1 MRCEA
6 FTGLTWLT
14 KAGTYRIYHILRWLQ
29 SYLARQGVRVQ
40 TAPYTAAAQVVSLD
54 QQNFGDAIVGSMS
67 CLLFG
72 ASVVVVSFD
81 WESQSFTWVDRA
93 KCFTKLGMNEDQFI
107 DFSLI
112 SGLTIL
118 APPAE
123 LESAPN
129 YIQGAREIV
138 GRSGAIGFAA
148 YDSLNKEFRELFKK
162 ARTAVKHNV
171 ILTGSGEITLTRNDS
186 AASDMHDVIG
196 QRLPD
201 EIYYYM
207 SRGLVGPRVLN
218 WRTRAEVFEIPPLDG
233 GSSSAYQ
240 QLVTQ
245 KLAPLR
251 TRTMALINT
260 MLHRYYQ
267 KKDVELISWFNEN
280 NKQSLNVPDA
290 SAPTNAANRWRV
302 KSSTLEKASELGLS
316 VRKSPL
322 LFAVS
327 LLSEESSA
335 KETITEKKNDVA
347 TQELRES
354 QELIGNTVLRFLEDR
369 GYINT
374 DHTLSAWGKALKAAF
389 DHAQKSGYIAKA
401 GAKEVEEAIFMAFE
415 LHKLDVLSTSQMF
428 PSDKYL
434 GAPMRGTE
442 TDKSYTLLISRIACL
457 GTFHHKE
464 IGFTGPLSRHLLGY
478 HQMTSVVRGSLRD
491 LVEVHALSMAASG
504 VVSRQLS
511 PMDLTTL
518 GAELPFVEE
527 PDLGLSLVVKS
538 FLDELSNEAGKRS
551 DISRWFNHAYD
562 IPGDLEKAWN
572 MWEAVSLLQ
581 IPSMISD

>member
-1 MRCEA
+1 
-6 FTGLTWLT
+6 
-14 KAGTYRIYHILRWLQ
+14 
-29 SYLARQGVRVQ
+29 VRVQ
-40 TAPYTAAAQVVSLD
+40 TAPYTAAAQIVSLD

-72 ASVVVVSFD
+72 ATIVVVSFD
-81 WESQSFTWVDRA
+81 WENQTFAWVERA
-93 KCFTKLGMNEDQFI
+93 KCFAKLGMNEDQFI

-138 GRSGAIGFAA
+138 GRSGNIGFAA
-148 YDSLNKEFRELFKK
+148 YDSLSKDFRELFKK

-171 ILTGSGEITLTRNDS
+171 VLNSSGEITLTKNDT
-186 AASDMHDVIG
+186 AAGDMHDVIG

-218 WRTRAEVFEIPPLDG
+218 WRTRAEVFETPPLDG

-251 TRTMALINT
+251 TRTMALINA

-267 KKDVELISWFNEN
+267 KKDVELVSWYNEN

-290 SAPTNAANRWRV
+290 SAPTDAANRWRV
-302 KSSTLEKASELGLS
+302 KSSTLDKASKPSSNLRE
-316 VRKSPL
+316 SPL

-327 LLSEESSA
+327 LLSNETTA
-335 KETITEKKNDVA
+335 KETITEVKGSTA
-347 TQELRES
+347 TQELREP
-354 QELIGNTVLRFLEDR
+354 QELISNTVLRFLEDR
-369 GYINT
+369 GYINN
-374 DHTLSAWGKALKAAF
+374 DHTLSAWGKALKAAL
-389 DHAQKSGYIAKA
+389 DHAEKSNYIEAA

-415 LHKLDVLSTSQMF
+415 LHKLDILSTGQMF

-442 TDKSYTLLISRIACL
+442 TDKAYTLLISRIACL
-457 GTFHHKE
+457 GTFRHKE

-491 LVEVHALSMAASG
+491 LVEVHALSMIASG
-504 VVSRQLS
+504 AVYRQLG
-511 PMDLTTL
+511 PTDFTNL
-518 GAELPFVEE
+518 GADLPFVEE

-551 DISRWFNHAYD
+551 DITRWFNHAYN

-572 MWEAVSLLQ
+572 MWGAVS
-581 IPSMISD
+581 PSHSTCIAVTAN

>member
-1 MRCEA
+1 
-6 FTGLTWLT
+6 
-14 KAGTYRIYHILRWLQ
+14 
-29 SYLARQGVRVQ
+29 VRVQ
-40 TAPYTAAAQVVSLD
+40 TAPYTAAAQIVSLD

-72 ASVVVVSFD
+72 ATIVVVSFD
-81 WESQSFTWVDRA
+81 WENQTFAWVERA
-93 KCFTKLGMNEDQFI
+93 KCFAKLGMNEDQFI

-138 GRSGAIGFAA
+138 GRSGNIGFAA
-148 YDSLNKEFRELFKK
+148 YDSLSKDFRELFKK

-171 ILTGSGEITLTRNDS
+171 VLNSSGEITLTKNDT
-186 AASDMHDVIG
+186 AAGDMHDVIG

-218 WRTRAEVFEIPPLDG
+218 WRTRAEVFETPPLDG

-251 TRTMALINT
+251 TRTMALINA

-267 KKDVELISWFNEN
+267 KKDVELVSWYNEN

-290 SAPTNAANRWRV
+290 SAPTDAANRWRV
-302 KSSTLEKASELGLS
+302 KSSTLDKASKPSSNLRE
-316 VRKSPL
+316 SPL

-327 LLSEESSA
+327 LLSNETTA
-335 KETITEKKNDVA
+335 KETITEVKGSTA
-347 TQELRES
+347 TQELREP
-354 QELIGNTVLRFLEDR
+354 QELISNTVLRFLEDR
-369 GYINT
+369 GYINN
-374 DHTLSAWGKALKAAF
+374 DHTLSAWGKALKAAL
-389 DHAQKSGYIAKA
+389 DHAEKSGYIEAA

-415 LHKLDVLSTSQMF
+415 LHKLDILSTGQMF

-442 TDKSYTLLISRIACL
+442 TDKAYTLLISRIACL
-457 GTFHHKE
+457 GTFRHKE

-491 LVEVHALSMAASG
+491 LVEVHALSMIASG
-504 VVSRQLS
+504 AVYRQLG
-511 PMDLTTL
+511 PTDFTNL
-518 GAELPFVEE
+518 GADLPFVEE

-551 DISRWFNHAYD
+551 DITRWFNHAYN

-572 MWEAVSLLQ
+572 MWGAVS
-581 IPSMISD
+581 PSHSTCIAVTAN

>member
-1 MRCEA
+1 
-6 FTGLTWLT
+6 
-14 KAGTYRIYHILRWLQ
+14 LQ

-40 TAPYTAAAQVVSLD
+40 TAPYSAAAQAVSLD
-54 QQNFGDAIVGSMS
+54 QENFGDAIVGSMS

-72 ASVVVVSFD
+72 ATGVIVSFD
-81 WESQSFTWVDRA
+81 WESQTFAWVERA
-93 KCFTKLGMNEDQFI
+93 KSFAKLGMNEDQFI

-138 GRSGAIGFAA
+138 GRSSNIGFAA
-148 YDSLNKEFRELFKK
+148 YDSLSKEFRELFKK

-171 ILTGSGEITLTRNDS
+171 VLLSSGGITLTKNDT
-186 AASDMHDVIG
+186 AAGDMHDVIG

-218 WRTRAEVFEIPPLDG
+218 WRTRAEVFETPPLDG

-251 TRTMALINT
+251 TRTMALINA

-267 KKDVELISWFNEN
+267 KKDVDLVSWYNEN

-290 SAPTNAANRWRV
+290 SAPTDAANRWRV
-302 KSSTLEKASELGLS
+302 KSATLDKASKPSSS

-322 LFAVS
+322 LFAVA
-327 LLSEESSA
+327 LLSDETTA
-335 KETITEKKNDVA
+335 KETITEIKGATA
-347 TQELRES
+347 TQELREPK
-354 QELIGNTVLRFLEDR
+354 ELISNTVLRFLEDR
-369 GYINT
+369 GYINN

-389 DHAQKSGYIAKA
+389 DHAEKSGYIAAA

-415 LHKLDVLSTSQMF
+415 LHKLDVISTSQMF

-442 TDKSYTLLISRIACL
+442 TDKASTLLISRIACL
-457 GTFHHKE
+457 GTFRHKE

-491 LVEVHALSMAASG
+491 LVEVHALSMIASG
-504 VVSRQLS
+504 AVDRQLG
-511 PMDLTTL
+511 PTDYTNL
-518 GAELPFVEE
+518 GADLPFVEE

-538 FLDELSNEAGKRS
+538 FLDELSNEPGKRS
-551 DISRWFNHAYD
+551 DITRWFNHAYN
-562 IPGDLEKAWN
+562 IPSDLEKAWN
-572 MWEAVSLLQ
+572 MWGAVSSSQ
-581 IPSMISD
+581 SKCKAVTAD

>member
-1 MRCEA
+1 
-6 FTGLTWLT
+6 
-14 KAGTYRIYHILRWLQ
+14 
-29 SYLARQGVRVQ
+29 VQ
-40 TAPYTAAAQVVSLD
+40 TAPYAAAAQVVSLD
-54 QQNFGDAIVGSMS
+54 QENFGDAILGSMS

-72 ASVVVVSFD
+72 ASAVVVSIN
-81 WESQSFTWVDRA
+81 WESQTFAWVERA
-93 KCFTKLGMNEDQFI
+93 KCFTKFGMNEDQFI

-138 GRSGAIGFAA
+138 ARSGSIGFAA
-148 YDSLNKEFRELFKK
+148 YDSLSKEFRELFKK

-171 ILTGSGEITLTRNDS
+171 VLKGSGEITLAKNDS
-186 AASDMHDVIG
+186 AAGDMHDVIG

-207 SRGLVGPRVLN
+207 SRGLVGSRVLN
-218 WRTRAEVFEIPPLDG
+218 WRTRGEVFETPPLDG
-233 GSSSAYQ
+233 GSSPAYQ

-251 TRTMALINT
+251 TRTMAIINT

-267 KKDVELISWFNEN
+267 KKDVELVAWYNEN
-280 NKQSLNVPDA
+280 NKQALNVPDA
-290 SAPTNAANRWRV
+290 SAPTDAANRWRA
-302 KSSTLEKASELGLS
+302 KSSTLGKASKPES
-316 VRKSPL
+316 SISESPL

-327 LLSEESSA
+327 LLSDETTA
-335 KETITEKKNDVA
+335 KKTITEKKGESA
-347 TQELRES
+347 TQELHEPH
-354 QELIGNTVLRFLEDR
+354 ELLANTVLRFLEDR
-369 GYINT
+369 GYINN
-374 DHTLSAWGKALKAAF
+374 DHTLSAWGKALKAAL
-389 DHAQKSGYIAKA
+389 DHAEKSGYIATA
-401 GAKEVEEAIFMAFE
+401 GAKEAEEAVFMAFE

-428 PSDKYL
+428 PADKYL

-442 TDKSYTLLISRIACL
+442 TDKAYTLLISRIACL
-457 GTFHHKE
+457 GTFRHRE

-478 HQMTSVVRGSLRD
+478 QQMTSVVRGSLRD
-491 LVEVHALSMAASG
+491 LVEVHALSMVGSG
-504 VVSRQLS
+504 AVSRQLNPTDYTS
-511 PMDLTTL
+511 L
-518 GAELPFVEE
+518 GADLPFVEE

-538 FLDELSNEAGKRS
+538 FLDELSNDAGKRS
-551 DISRWFNHAYD
+551 DITRWFNHAYN

-572 MWEAVSLLQ
+572 MWGAVSLHDNLSLGCQ
-581 IPSMISD
+581 LTLPRSTPAFKLPTALSSTTTQRQLSRMPTNG

>member
-1 MRCEA
+1 
-6 FTGLTWLT
+6 
-14 KAGTYRIYHILRWLQ
+14 
-29 SYLARQGVRVQ
+29 VQ
-40 TAPYTAAAQVVSLD
+40 TAPYAAAAQVVSLD
-54 QQNFGDAIVGSMS
+54 QENFGDAILGSMS

-72 ASVVVVSFD
+72 ASAVVVSIN
-81 WESQSFTWVDRA
+81 WESQTFAWVERA
-93 KCFTKLGMNEDQFI
+93 KCFTKFGMNEDQFI

-138 GRSGAIGFAA
+138 ARSSSIGFAA
-148 YDSLNKEFRELFKK
+148 YDSLSKEFRELFKK

-171 ILTGSGEITLTRNDS
+171 VLKGSGEITLAKNDS
-186 AASDMHDVIG
+186 AAGDMHDVIG

-207 SRGLVGPRVLN
+207 SRGLVGSRVLN
-218 WRTRAEVFEIPPLDG
+218 WRTRGEVFETPPLDG
-233 GSSSAYQ
+233 GSSPAYQ

-251 TRTMALINT
+251 TRTMAIINT

-267 KKDVELISWFNEN
+267 KKDVELVAWYNEN
-280 NKQSLNVPDA
+280 NKQALNVPDA
-290 SAPTNAANRWRV
+290 SAPTDAANRWRA
-302 KSSTLEKASELGLS
+302 KSSTLGKASKPES
-316 VRKSPL
+316 SISESPL

-327 LLSEESSA
+327 LLSDETTA
-335 KETITEKKNDVA
+335 KKTITEKKGESA
-347 TQELRES
+347 TQELHEPH
-354 QELIGNTVLRFLEDR
+354 ELLANTVLRFLEDR
-369 GYINT
+369 GYINN
-374 DHTLSAWGKALKAAF
+374 DHTLSAWGKALKAAL
-389 DHAQKSGYIAKA
+389 DHAEKSGYITTA
-401 GAKEVEEAIFMAFE
+401 GAKEAEEAVFMAFE

-428 PSDKYL
+428 PADKYL

-442 TDKSYTLLISRIACL
+442 TDKAYTLLISRIACL
-457 GTFHHKE
+457 GTFRHRE

-478 HQMTSVVRGSLRD
+478 QQMTSVVRGSLRD
-491 LVEVHALSMAASG
+491 LVEVHALSMVGSG
-504 VVSRQLS
+504 AVSRQLNPTDYTS
-511 PMDLTTL
+511 L
-518 GAELPFVEE
+518 GADLPFVEE

-538 FLDELSNEAGKRS
+538 FLDELSNDAGKRS
-551 DISRWFNHAYD
+551 DITRWFNHAYN

-572 MWEAVSLLQ
+572 MWGAVSLHDNLSLGCQ
-581 IPSMISD
+581 LTLPRSTPAFKLPTALSSTTTQRQLSRMPTNG

>member
-1 MRCEA
+1 M
-6 FTGLTWLT
+6 
-14 KAGTYRIYHILRWLQ
+14 
-29 SYLARQGVRVQ
+29 RVQ
-40 TAPYTAAAQVVSLD
+40 TAPYSAAAQVVSLD
-54 QQNFGDAIVGSMS
+54 QQNFADAVVGSMS

-72 ASVVVVSFD
+72 AAGVIVSID
-81 WESQSFTWVDRA
+81 WESQTFAWVERA
-93 KCFTKLGMNEDQFI
+93 KCFAKLGMNEEQFI

-138 GRSGAIGFAA
+138 GRSSNIGFAA
-148 YDSLNKEFRELFKK
+148 YDSLSREFRELFKK

-171 ILTGSGEITLTRNDS
+171 VLTSNGEITLTKNDT
-186 AASDMHDVIG
+186 AAADMHDVIG

-218 WRTRAEVFEIPPLDG
+218 WRTRAEIFEIPPLDG
-233 GSSSAYQ
+233 GSSPAYQ

-251 TRTMALINT
+251 TRTMALINA

-267 KKDVELISWFNEN
+267 KKDVDLVSWYNEN

-290 SAPTNAANRWRV
+290 SAPTDAADRWRV
-302 KSSTLEKASELGLS
+302 KTPTLDKAFKPTSDIK
-316 VRKSPL
+316 KSPL
-322 LFAVS
+322 LCAVT
-327 LLSEESSA
+327 LLSEESTA
-335 KETITEKKNDVA
+335 KETITETTEKKGDAA
-347 TQELRES
+347 TQALREP
-354 QELIGNTVLRFLEDR
+354 QELISNSVLRFLEDR
-369 GYINT
+369 GYINN

-389 DHAQKSGYIAKA
+389 DHAEKSGYIATA

-442 TDKSYTLLISRIACL
+442 TDKAYTLLISRIACL

-478 HQMTSVVRGSLRD
+478 QQMTSVVRGSLRD
-491 LVEVHALSMAASG
+491 LVEVHALSMIGSG
-504 VVSRQLS
+504 AVSRQLS
-511 PMDLTTL
+511 PTDYTSL
-518 GAELPFVEE
+518 GADLPFVEE

-551 DISRWFNHAYD
+551 DITRWFNHAYN

-572 MWEAVSLLQ
+572 MWGAVSLSAKHSCE
-581 IPSMISD
+581 I